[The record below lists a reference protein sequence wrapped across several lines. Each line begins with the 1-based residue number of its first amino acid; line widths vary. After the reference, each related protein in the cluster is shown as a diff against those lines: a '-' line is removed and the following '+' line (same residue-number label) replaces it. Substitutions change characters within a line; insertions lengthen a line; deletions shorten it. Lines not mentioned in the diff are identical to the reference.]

1 MICKIFLTDGN
12 VTNSGCLIV
21 RWLNI
26 VVGSDGHVAR
36 RSHPRPALMV
46 MLHVEQIAEFLS
58 WVFKFWQIWRPLK
71 YNNVMFSTQII
82 YALHKSRTMI
92 HHSLELILKALNEF
106 SKGQLGHSF
115 NKTQF
120 NGFS

>member
-1 MICKIFLTDGN
+1 MLDRKMTEHYCHGATL
-12 VTNSGCLIV
+12 
-21 RWLNI
+21 
-26 VVGSDGHVAR
+26 GSDGHVAR